1 MENNNLKDARNKDGL
16 TEEEF
21 LASYN
26 PGDYPRPSVTTDM
39 ILFTLDTNYNL
50 NVLLIQ
56 RKDHPYINKWA
67 LPGGFCNINE
77 SLEDCAKR
85 ELKEETG
92 ADAYLQ
98 QLHTFS
104 APNRD
109 PRMRVI
115 STTFMALIP
124 KDSVNIKAGDDAK
137 DAKWF
142 IVTKNVPLRLPRE
155 FIKIGENIQYYKDM
169 NKQEI
174 VPCTDE
180 QLAFDHIKQINM
192 AIDVLRQK
200 IWIEPIIFNLLPT
213 EFTLYEV
220 QKLYESILNTE
231 LVKSN
236 FRKRIKKF
244 VTPTGNILK
253 IKGQRPTNLYTLKE
267 EYTI

>member
-1 MENNNLKDARNKDGL
+1 MQNINLKQIKNKDGL

-21 LASYN
+21 LAKYN

-39 ILFTLDTNYNL
+39 ILFTLDDNYNL

-92 ADAYLQ
+92 VNAYMQ

-104 APNRD
+104 APDRD

-137 DAKWF
+137 DTRWF
-142 IVTKNVPLRLPRE
+142 VVTKNVPLRMPRE
-155 FIKIGENIQYYKDM
+155 FINIGPNIQYYKDM
-169 NKQEI
+169 DKQEI
-174 VPCTDE
+174 IPCTDE
-180 QLAFDHIKQINM
+180 QLAFDHIDQINM
-192 AIDVLRQK
+192 AIDTLRQK
-200 IWIEPIIFNLLPT
+200 IWIEPLVFNLLPK
-213 EFTLYEV
+213 EFTLLEV
-220 QKLYESILNTE
+220 QKLYEAILGIF

-236 FRKRIKKF
+236 FRKRISRFVESTGTYKK
-244 VTPTGNILK
+244 L
-253 IKGQRPTNLYTLKE
+253 KGQRPTMLYKLKE
-267 EYTI
+267 N